1 MGQTVGELGD
11 DRTDRGG
18 DRSPGSLVGDPFFR
32 GQLGQLVGCPNTL
45 LECRNRPLGS
55 CFGRVEVLR
64 TGIGFFADKL
74 GGITQE

>member
-32 GQLGQLVGCPNTL
+32 GQLGQLVGRPNTL
-45 LECRNRPLGS
+45 LKCRNRPLDS
-55 CFGRVEVLR
+55 CFGADEGSR
-64 TGIGFFADKL
+64 TGIGFFAGKL